1 MGRLYCLKC
10 LLKRLLYAVTEKNN
24 RNSGSNVLNRQFKPK
39 ILNLAWISDIT
50 YIRTV
55 KGICYL
61 CVVIDL
67 FSRKV
72 IAWNVNSRQNT
83 KLVYDTLLK
92 A

>member
-1 MGRLYCLKC
+1 MSTKKTSLRSY
-10 LLKRLLYAVTEKNN
+10 RKNN
-24 RNSGSNVLNRQFKPK
+24 RNSGSNVLNRQIKPK
-39 ILNLAWISDIT
+39 TLNLAWISDIT
-50 YIRTV
+50 YICTV